1 MPLEGHYARQ
11 NYALSPREKRF
22 AAWLGAIL
30 AIACVATV
38 LVIVLAGGSSH
49 PKRGCIDVTIPST
62 TGGARYGAC
71 GEKAVA
77 TCRAAAGRTD
87 AGSVATRE
95 ACRKAGIRD

>member
-11 NYALSPREKRF
+11 NYALSRREKRL

-30 AIACVATV
+30 AVACVATV

-49 PKRGCIDVTIPST
+49 PKQGCIDVTIAST
-62 TGGARYGAC
+62 TGGARYHAC
-71 GEKAVA
+71 GEKAAA

-87 AGSVATRE
+87 AGSSTTRE
-95 ACRKAGIRD
+95 ACRRAGIAD